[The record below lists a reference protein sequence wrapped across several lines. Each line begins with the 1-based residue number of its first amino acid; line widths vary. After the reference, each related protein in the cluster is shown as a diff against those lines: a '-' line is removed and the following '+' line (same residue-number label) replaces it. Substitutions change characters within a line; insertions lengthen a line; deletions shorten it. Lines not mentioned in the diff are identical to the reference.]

1 MNTFFER
8 RFIIQGIIFCIAI
21 VLLSRIFYIQIIDH
35 SYFIASEN
43 NVIRKL
49 IVYPARG
56 SVMDRNGKIL
66 VQNTPV
72 YDLMAIPKEV
82 RAFDTTQLCALIG
95 TAKED
100 FIKSY
105 HDGRKKSPYKA
116 FIVEKQLS
124 VQTYARLQEILYQFK
139 GFYVQNRTVRSYP
152 QPIAAQL
159 LGYVGEVN
167 DKIIDRSNGFYR
179 QGDYIGMSGIE
190 GSYENILRGRRGV
203 RMVLYDV
210 HNTEK
215 GSYEGGRYDTLAQAG
230 DKMISSINSDLQA
243 YGEKLM
249 KNKLGSIVVIEPKT
263 GQILA
268 LISSPSYDPNLLV
281 GRDRGRNFSKL
292 YTDPYLPLYMR
303 PLQAYYPPGSAIKP
317 VQALIGQQEGLIQPN
332 TVFAGG
338 AGYWAGRHLVKNF
351 HSLPA
356 LDMRGALQ
364 FSSNSYFCSV
374 FNKVIT
380 DGPYHNVPQNF
391 TLWRNFMTKFGFGN
405 LLGIDVPNEKH
416 GRLPSIALYDKMHGK
431 GHWNANSIISLA
443 IGQGE
448 LDVTPLQMANEMA
461 AIANK
466 GYFYTPHS
474 IISIGSRK
482 FIRPEFLLRHEL
494 GIDTAYFNAVHDG
507 MQLVVEEGTAVRSRI
522 PGIHICAKTGTAQ
535 NPHGEDHS
543 VFVAFAPREN
553 PQIAISVI
561 VENAGQGAYWAG
573 PIASLMI
580 EKYLRDSTSRPEMEK
595 NIMDAVILPAAMG
608 VKGQMSV
615 KSATS
620 PSPLKHKKPDSAAA
634 VKVKPGITGAGS
646 SPASS
651 GATNGAKPGA
661 DIKPGTTTGSN
672 APKGAKPGAGTRPAL
687 KLKDHPVQQQ
697 KAVPQHPLP
706 SPVKTVTMR
715 NIIQAHS

>member
-21 VLLSRIFYIQIIDH
+21 ILLTRIFYIQMIDK

-56 SVMDRNGKIL
+56 AVADRTGKIL

-72 YDLMAIPKEV
+72 YDLMAIPREV
-82 RAFDTTQLCALIG
+82 KAFDTAQLCALIN
-95 TAKED
+95 TPKAD

-105 HDGRKKSPYKA
+105 RDGRKKSPYKA

-124 VQTYARLQEILYQFK
+124 VETYARLQEILYQFK
-139 GFYVQNRTVRSYP
+139 GFYVQNRTVRNYP
-152 QPIAAQL
+152 RPIAAQL

-167 DKIIDRSNGFYR
+167 DRIIDHSNGFYR

-190 GSYENILRGRRGV
+190 GSYENILRGQRGV

-215 GSYEGGRYDTLAQAG
+215 GSYEGGRYDTLAVGG
-230 DKMISSINSDLQA
+230 DKMISSISADLQE

-263 GQILA
+263 GEILA

-281 GRDRGRNFSKL
+281 GRDRGKNFSKL

-317 VQALIGQQEGLIQPN
+317 VQALIGQQEGLIQPS
-332 TVFAGG
+332 TVFPGG
-338 AGYWAGRHLVKNF
+338 IGYYAGRHLVKNF
-351 HSLPA
+351 HKLPA

-364 FSSNSYFCSV
+364 WSSNSYFCSV

-416 GRLPSIALYDKMHGK
+416 GRLPNLALYDKMHGK

-466 GYFYTPHS
+466 GFYFTPHS
-474 IISIGSRK
+474 IISIGKNK
-482 FIRPEFLLRHEL
+482 FIRPEFKVMHSL
-494 GIDTAYFNAVHDG
+494 GIDTSYFNAVHDG
-507 MQLVVEEGTAVRSRI
+507 MQLVVEEGTAIRSRI

-553 PQIAISVI
+553 PKIAISVI

-580 EKYLRDSTSRPEMEK
+580 EKYLRDSISRPEMEK
-595 NIMDAVILPAAMG
+595 TIMDAVILPAAFG
-608 VKGQMSV
+608 VKSVMSV
-615 KSATS
+615 KSATNVQER
-620 PSPLKHKKPDSAAA
+620 PKHKKSDSSAAKGLIPSIRNNIRKPESLKPKPSVNRPPA
-634 VKVKPGITGAGS
+634 NNKVTQRKTDNI
-646 SPASS
+646 
-651 GATNGAKPGA
+651 
-661 DIKPGTTTGSN
+661 
-672 APKGAKPGAGTRPAL
+672 
-687 KLKDHPVQQQ
+687 
-697 KAVPQHPLP
+697 P
-706 SPVKTVTMR
+706 S
-715 NIIQAHS
+715 HS

>member
-21 VLLSRIFYIQIIDH
+21 ILLTRIFYIQMIDK

-56 SVMDRNGKIL
+56 AVADRTGKIL

-72 YDLMAIPKEV
+72 YDLMAIPREV
-82 RAFDTTQLCALIG
+82 KAFDTAQLCALIN
-95 TAKED
+95 TPKAD

-105 HDGRKKSPYKA
+105 RDGRKKSPYKA

-124 VQTYARLQEILYQFK
+124 VETYARLQEILYQFK
-139 GFYVQNRTVRSYP
+139 GFYVQNRTVRNYP
-152 QPIAAQL
+152 RPIAAQL

-167 DKIIDRSNGFYR
+167 DRIIDHSNGFYR

-190 GSYENILRGRRGV
+190 GSYENILRGQRGV

-215 GSYEGGRYDTLAQAG
+215 GSYEGGRYDTLAVGG
-230 DKMISSINSDLQA
+230 DKMISSISADLQE

-263 GQILA
+263 GEILA

-281 GRDRGRNFSKL
+281 GRDRGKNFSKL

-317 VQALIGQQEGLIQPN
+317 VQALIGQQEGLIQPS
-332 TVFAGG
+332 TVFPGG
-338 AGYWAGRHLVKNF
+338 IGYYAGRHLVKNF
-351 HSLPA
+351 HKLPA

-364 FSSNSYFCSV
+364 WSSNSYFCSV

-416 GRLPSIALYDKMHGK
+416 GRLPNLALYDKMHGK

-466 GYFYTPHS
+466 GFYFTPHS
-474 IISIGSRK
+474 IISIGKNK
-482 FIRPEFLLRHEL
+482 FIRPEFKVMHSL
-494 GIDTAYFNAVHDG
+494 GIDTSYFNAVHDG
-507 MQLVVEEGTAVRSRI
+507 MQLVVEEGTAIRSRI

-553 PQIAISVI
+553 PKIAISVI

-580 EKYLRDSTSRPEMEK
+580 EKYLRDSISRPEMEK
-595 NIMDAVILPAAMG
+595 NIMDAVILPAAFG
-608 VKGQMSV
+608 VKSIMSV
-615 KSATS
+615 KSATNVQER
-620 PSPLKHKKPDSAAA
+620 PKHKKSDSSAAKGLIPA
-634 VKVKPGITGAGS
+634 IRNNIRKPENLKPKPSVNRPPVNDKVTQRKVDNI
-646 SPASS
+646 
-651 GATNGAKPGA
+651 
-661 DIKPGTTTGSN
+661 
-672 APKGAKPGAGTRPAL
+672 
-687 KLKDHPVQQQ
+687 
-697 KAVPQHPLP
+697 P
-706 SPVKTVTMR
+706 S
-715 NIIQAHS
+715 HS

>member
-8 RFIIQGIIFCIAI
+8 RYIIQGIIVCIALI
-21 VLLSRIFYIQIIDH
+21 LLSRIFYIQIIDK

-72 YDLMAIPKEV
+72 YDLMVIPKEV
-82 RAFDTTQLCALIG
+82 RAFDTTLLCSLINS
-95 TAKED
+95 TKED
-100 FIKSY
+100 FIESY
-105 HDGRKKSPYKA
+105 RDGHKKSPYKP

-124 VQTYARLQEILYQFK
+124 LQTYARLQELLYQFK
-139 GFYVQNRTVRSYP
+139 GFYVQNRTVRNYP
-152 QPIAAQL
+152 RPIAAQL

-190 GSYENILRGRRGV
+190 GSYESILRGKRGV

-215 GSYEGGRYDTLAQAG
+215 GSYESGRYDTLAVSG
-230 DKMISSINSDLQA
+230 DKMTSSINSDLQE

-249 KNKLGSIVVIEPKT
+249 KNKLGSIVCIEPKT
-263 GQILA
+263 GEILA

-281 GRDRGRNFSKL
+281 GRNRGKNFSKL
-292 YTDPYLPLYMR
+292 YTDPYIPLYMR
-303 PLQAYYPPGSAIKP
+303 PLQAYYPPGSTIKP
-317 VQALIGQQEGLIQPN
+317 VQALIGQQEGLIFPT
-332 TVFAGG
+332 TVFPGG
-338 AGYWAGRHLVKNF
+338 VGYYAGRHLVKNF

-356 LDMRGALQ
+356 LDLRGALQ

-374 FNKVIT
+374 FNKVISE
-380 DGPYHNVPQNF
+380 GPFHNVRQNF
-391 TLWRNFMTKFGFGN
+391 TLWRSFMSRFGFGN
-405 LLGIDVPNEKH
+405 LLGVDIPNEKH
-416 GRLPSIALYDKMHGK
+416 GRLPSMALYDKMHGK
-431 GHWNANSIISLA
+431 DHWNANSIISLA

-466 GYFYTPHS
+466 GYYVVPHA
-474 IISIGSRK
+474 IMGIGK
-482 FIRPEFLLRHEL
+482 NLYLRPEFRVRHSL

-507 MQLVVEEGTAVRSRI
+507 MQLVVEEGTAVRSKI

-553 PQIAISVI
+553 PRIAISVI
-561 VENAGQGAYWAG
+561 VENAGQGAFWAG

-580 EKYLRDSTSRPEMEK
+580 EKYLRDSISRPAMEK
-595 NIMDAVILPAAMG
+595 NIMDAVILPSI
-608 VKGQMSV
+608 KGTKGEISAS

-620 PSPLKHKKPDSAAA
+620 PQVRKPAQGHDSTPVIRTVPAHKAEKVHDKILTSAPVLFNPVSFWVSEQTWNFKP
-634 VKVKPGITGAGS
+634 PY
-646 SPASS
+646 
-651 GATNGAKPGA
+651 
-661 DIKPGTTTGSN
+661 
-672 APKGAKPGAGTRPAL
+672 
-687 KLKDHPVQQQ
+687 H
-697 KAVPQHPLP
+697 
-706 SPVKTVTMR
+706 
-715 NIIQAHS
+715 